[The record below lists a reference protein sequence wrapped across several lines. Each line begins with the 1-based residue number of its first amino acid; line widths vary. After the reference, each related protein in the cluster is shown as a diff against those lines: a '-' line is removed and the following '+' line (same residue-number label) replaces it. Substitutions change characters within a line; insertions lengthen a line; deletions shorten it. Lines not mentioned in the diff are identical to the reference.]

1 MNSRALI
8 KGFFDSR
15 SVSGPSAALV
25 NHQLGSFND
34 FLPHDKNQ
42 GPWMQR
48 VVDNISVGADKR
60 GDDFAETY

>member
-34 FLPHDKNQ
+34 FLPSHF
-42 GPWMQR
+42 GLPVR
-48 VVDNISVGADKR
+48 VKLPDLTLALYLADLS
-60 GDDFAETY
+60 F

>member
-8 KGFFDSR
+8 KGFCDSR

-34 FLPHDKNQ
+34 FLPQDKNQ
-42 GPWMQR
+42 APWMQR
-48 VVDNISVGADKR
+48 VVDNISVG
-60 GDDFAETY
+60 GDESL